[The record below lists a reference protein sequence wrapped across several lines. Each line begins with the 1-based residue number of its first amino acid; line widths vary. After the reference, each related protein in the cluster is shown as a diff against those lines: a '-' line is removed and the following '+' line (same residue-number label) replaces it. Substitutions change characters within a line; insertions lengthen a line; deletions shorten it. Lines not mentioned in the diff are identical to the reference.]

1 LTKFQFN
8 LHRVL
13 EFRRLRA
20 GVARAALDQLQ
31 IERQQLF
38 AQARSLAA
46 MRAVEEQTV
55 RLPGATLTTT
65 SLAALDQLQSY
76 VKVAQQRL
84 AQGHARLE
92 QRIAR
97 QQAQVVEADRQVG
110 LVEKLESRKLA
121 EWQGSLNKELDEL
134 AADSY
139 MARMHRQR
147 KLNDG

>member
-1 LTKFQFN
+1 
-8 LHRVL
+8 
-13 EFRRLRA
+13 
-20 GVARAALDQLQ
+20 
-31 IERQQLF
+31 
-38 AQARSLAA
+38 